1 MAGFAYT
8 WGTEP
13 PRLHE
18 ARHLR
23 LVEVHGKAA
32 LERAREAY
40 EAVVARILRDV
51 EASQKRIEIVRRS
64 TVDGRYDSAIAASV
78 AVEFGL
84 VTSGEPV
91 RRGRGRPRKY
101 GPDDVRPPRPS
112 RAKTPAGRLRAGT
125 IQYPKR
131 GPRSSE
137 ARERSALVSPVTAS
151 PARSVAPQIATAVG
165 KALLVDTI
173 AAKQEVAAS
182 AEVVVS
188 ITEDVIVAAPASA
201 PEAPVFD
208 ALAAA
213 ERHSDHMLSAL
224 RELTSGADLTA
235 DGEVI
240 LSTYFG
246 SYHRQMHVC
255 EAEWVRGQ
263 DGAKR
268 HDYDFTDPADESKVR
283 PKIRAL
289 FRGFN
294 LSRHKPTFDRENP
307 ERGMSEP
314 ELQAWMR
321 QAYYNG
327 VDYPAADFDVEMK
340 ASGSARNF
348 FWSIRSQFEKVV
360 QEERE
365 RFRVWKFIERRLW
378 SVEHYADRLAR
389 GEIDM
394 TVARVRVMNDEI
406 GLIGRLSN
414 SEQAIYRKI
423 VDAMEWFEGFS
434 RIDLLNWAGDDINL
448 IRRCR
453 VHQRFPAWAFPKE
466 LHKDVTDGLILLDP
480 PRFEA
485 MDLSQDALMSFAE
498 TDTEAKIEGLRRFD
512 GAAWHLI
519 ET

>member
-8 WGTEP
+8 WGMEP

-125 IQYPKR
+125 VQYPKR
-131 GPRSSE
+131 GPRSE
-137 ARERSALVSPVTAS
+137 ARERSGTVSPVTAS
-151 PARSVAPQIATAVG
+151 PARSVAPQVATSVG
-165 KALLVDTI
+165 QALLVDTI
-173 AAKQEVAAS
+173 AAKQEVMAS

-188 ITEDVIVAAPASA
+188 ITEDAIVAEPASA

-208 ALAAA
+208 APAAA
-213 ERHSDHMLSAL
+213 ERHCEHMLSAL
-224 RELTSGADLTA
+224 RELTGGADLTD

-240 LSTYFG
+240 LSTYYG
-246 SYHRQMHVC
+246 SYRRQMHVC
-255 EAEWVRGQ
+255 EAEWQRGQ

-268 HDYDFTDPADESKVR
+268 HDYDFTDPADGSKVR
-283 PKIRAL
+283 PEIRAL
-289 FRGFN
+289 FKGFG
-294 LSRHKPTFDRENP
+294 LSRHMPTFDKKDP
-307 ERGMSEP
+307 ERGMTEHD
-314 ELQAWMR
+314 LQAWMR
-321 QAYYNG
+321 KAYYNDI
-327 VDYPAADFDVEMK
+327 DYPAAGFDAEMV
-340 ASGSARNF
+340 ASRSARAF
-348 FWSIRSQFEKVV
+348 LWRRRYLFEEEV

-406 GLIGRLSN
+406 RLIRRLSN

-423 VDAMEWFEGFS
+423 VDAMDWFEGFS
-434 RIDLLNWAGDDINL
+434 RIDLLNWAGDDISR

-453 VHQRFPAWAFPKE
+453 MHQRFPSWAFPKE
-466 LHKDVTDGLILLDP
+466 LHEDVTDGLIMLDP

-485 MDLSQDALMSFAE
+485 MDLSQEALMSFAE
-498 TDTEAKIEGLRRFD
+498 TDSEAKIEGFRRFD
-512 GAAWHLI
+512 GAAWHQI